1 MLAINLVGHAMMLE
15 HWGQKATSADILPAE
30 NTCWLNL
37 VYEYAIWEEGR
48 HEDLGDASSGS
59 EPKIAWSR
67 HRYAQ
72 STRTMVGRGRPVSK
86 NIFEQS
92 TFPWSRVR
100 SLCSSVS
107 S

>member
-1 MLAINLVGHAMMLE
+1 MMLE
-15 HWGQKATSADILPAE
+15 HWGQKATSADILQAE
-30 NTCWLNL
+30 NTCWLNP
-37 VYEYAIWEEGR
+37 VYECAIWEEGR
-48 HEDLGDASSGS
+48 HEDWGDASSGS

-86 NIFEQS
+86 NIFEKS
-92 TFPWSRVR
+92 PFPWNRV
-100 SLCSSVS
+100 LPVS